1 MVPEAAHSL
10 IRRAVIRKPLRTKKT
25 LTEMKPPAAQ
35 PRPLWLAM
43 IPMMEMAR
51 IPSRPGT

>member
-1 MVPEAAHSL
+1 M
-10 IRRAVIRKPLRTKKT
+10 RKPLRTKKT
-25 LTEMKPPAAQ
+25 LTEMNPPDAQ

-51 IPSRPGT
+51 IPSRAGTYKRRRVTPGGAG